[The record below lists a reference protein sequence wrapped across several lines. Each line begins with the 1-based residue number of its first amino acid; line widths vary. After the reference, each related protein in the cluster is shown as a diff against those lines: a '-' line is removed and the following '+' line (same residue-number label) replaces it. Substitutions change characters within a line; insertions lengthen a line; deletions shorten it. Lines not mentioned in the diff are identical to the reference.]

1 MSIFDLVEQ
10 VNEQVEE
17 YMTDQG
23 AHTVRP
29 EQLGLDERAG
39 HSLRVAEDWIAVKSH
54 HAGSLDYYGGFE
66 YVDESYKCTLGD
78 WIFYSADD
86 ERVYDHIQA
95 YWGEKK

>member
-1 MSIFDLVEQ
+1 MHIYELYEQ

-17 YMTDQG
+17 YMADQG

-39 HSLRVAEDWIAVKSH
+39 HSLRVAHEWIAVKTH

-66 YVDESYKCTLGD
+66 YVEDDFKIVLGE
-78 WIFYSADD
+78 WIFYLDED
-86 ERVYDHIQA
+86 ERVYEHIQHFMENEA
-95 YWGEKK
+95 